1 MKLTLPKLSQRDAS
15 LLVMLAA
22 LVIGGVWYLWG
33 IAPMRDRVFD
43 NRLQVDTLTQQ
54 RDTGL
59 RVQAGLPQIQREVA
73 LLEAQ
78 RAAFFQRLPTQEAL
92 ASLLNA
98 LVAESSA
105 AGIRIGSFNR
115 TPTSQATE
123 AENVRSVNLAMQV
136 EGDFSKVYAY
146 LRRLEEMQRFS
157 ILSNLVLGQVTNAQN
172 PSLASGRVEASFTL
186 TFFVL
191 DTSPPPPKTD
201 STQEKKP

>member
-1 MKLTLPKLSQRDAS
+1 MTLRLPKLGQRDAA
-15 LLVMLAA
+15 LLIMLAA
-22 LVIGGVWYLWG
+22 LVVGGLWYLLG
-33 IAPMRDRVFD
+33 IAPMRNQAFE
-43 NRLQVDTLTQQ
+43 NQLQVDTLTQQ

-59 RVQAGLPQIQREVA
+59 RVRAGLPQIQQEVA
-73 LLEAQ
+73 QLEAQ
-78 RAAFFQRLPTQEAL
+78 RVAFFKRLPTQEAL

-98 LVAESSA
+98 LVEEASG

-136 EGDFSKVYAY
+136 DGPFPEVYAY
-146 LRRLEEMQRFS
+146 LKRLEEMQRFS
-157 ILSNLVLGQVTNAQN
+157 ILSNLVLGQTTNAQN

-191 DTSPPPPKTD
+191 DTSPSAPKTD
-201 STQEKKP
+201 SRQEKKP